1 MDPFAPC
8 PPHPQQALMCFTL
21 LPKNS
26 RAWAEVVYE
35 EEKVAVP
42 TEGLIFAPR
51 SGLPGFAAFCSSTP
65 PPARTKELPGTE
77 PASSAS
83 SLMPNALA
91 FRIFQ
96 DLGHSPSAELSPP
109 PPKFQLFCHLSSSYS
124 NAELQ
129 FPGHCS
135 SPAIPQEGWPSFSP
149 IFWCFSDQLSTT
161 GAV

>member
-51 SGLPGFAAFCSSTP
+51 SGCLA
-65 PPARTKELPGTE
+65 LLL
-77 PASSAS
+77 SAS
-83 SLMPNALA
+83 PHLHQLALRSCLA
-91 FRIFQ
+91 Q
-96 DLGHSPSAELSPP
+96 SQHPP
-109 PPKFQLFCHLSSSYS
+109 PPL
-124 NAELQ
+124 
-129 FPGHCS
+129 
-135 SPAIPQEGWPSFSP
+135 
-149 IFWCFSDQLSTT
+149 
-161 GAV
+161 